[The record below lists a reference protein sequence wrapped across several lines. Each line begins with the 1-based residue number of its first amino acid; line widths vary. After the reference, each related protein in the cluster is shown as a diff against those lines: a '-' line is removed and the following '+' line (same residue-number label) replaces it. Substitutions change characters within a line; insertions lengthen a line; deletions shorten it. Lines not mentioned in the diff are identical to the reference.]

1 MRKLLLSVAAL
12 MVATFLFSLGESS
25 DSEKSIS
32 QDNATEI
39 VSDNNLASK

>member
-1 MRKLLLSVAAL
+1 MKKLLLSVAAL

-39 VSDNNLASK
+39 VSNNDLASK